1 MDRLF
6 LSEVD
11 DFPDRLNHVL
21 NRLLDY
27 DEVDDTDCA
36 NSVMVKCEAKVKLF
50 PNNTSTPTLV
60 ERLIRLEKVLQHRG
74 LL

>member
-1 MDRLF
+1 MREF

-27 DEVDDTDCA
+27 DEVDETDCA
-36 NSVMVKCEAKVKLF
+36 NSVMVKCEAKAKLF